1 MIIRTRF
8 SWVEASLATDTDDW
22 NLLSACQK
30 TVCEMLIYFDSLQ
43 LTRWILYLSKS
54 FRSLVESMLIN
65 WWPKFRNK
73 SNGEG
78 IFTFYSENAQEILKD
93 IKYAKSPKKKSLSN
107 DAGSNAKEA
116 SSGGS
121 IILKNPLTYL
131 FKRESSQTSKDK
143 TENIAK
149 QEKGRRKVLEKS
161 VSMMEEFNRQEK
173 ISRQQKKELLR
184 ELKSGQATA
193 KSSSLTRTR
202 TQPSHL
208 DTSYYRCGH
217 VNSAIVCLFHNT
229 NSAIQKK

>member
-1 MIIRTRF
+1 
-8 SWVEASLATDTDDW
+8 
-22 NLLSACQK
+22 
-30 TVCEMLIYFDSLQ
+30 
-43 LTRWILYLSKS
+43 
-54 FRSLVESMLIN
+54 MLIN

-217 VNSAIVCLFHNT
+217 INSSIVCLFHNT
-229 NSAIQKK
+229 NSAIQNK

>member
-1 MIIRTRF
+1 MKCCISLNLSLRDDLFNII
-8 SWVEASLATDTDDW
+8 L
-22 NLLSACQK
+22 NLSGP
-30 TVCEMLIYFDSLQ
+30 F
-43 LTRWILYLSKS
+43 W
-54 FRSLVESMLIN
+54 SLVESMLIN

-116 SSGGS
+116 SGGGS
-121 IILKNPLTYL
+121 ILKNPLTYL

-143 TENIAK
+143 TENISK

-208 DTSYYRCGH
+208 DTSYYRCGQINILSFPFSSKLN
-217 VNSAIVCLFHNT
+217 NSLTKINDWRV
-229 NSAIQKK
+229 

>member
-1 MIIRTRF
+1 
-8 SWVEASLATDTDDW
+8 
-22 NLLSACQK
+22 
-30 TVCEMLIYFDSLQ
+30 
-43 LTRWILYLSKS
+43 
-54 FRSLVESMLIN
+54 MLIN

-93 IKYAKSPKKKSLSN
+93 IKYAKSPKKKSFSN

-229 NSAIQKK
+229 NSAIQKNKLTIFGLIQSVTCLSDHYC

>member
-1 MIIRTRF
+1 MDEEINCDI
-8 SWVEASLATDTDDW
+8 AKKKLW
-22 NLLSACQK
+22 NIAFHLFLYYDPLTTNWYILNLSGP
-30 TVCEMLIYFDSLQ
+30 F
-43 LTRWILYLSKS
+43 W
-54 FRSLVESMLIN
+54 SLVESMLIN

-121 IILKNPLTYL
+121 ILKNPLTYL

-173 ISRQQKKELLR
+173 ISRHQKKELVR
-184 ELKSGQATA
+184 ELRAGQATA

-208 DTSYYRCGH
+208 DTSYYRSSQI
-217 VNSAIVCLFHNT
+217 NSVLIFSTIVQLI
-229 NSAIQKK
+229 SR

>member
-1 MIIRTRF
+1 MVIVARGEALIELLGQELVEWRPAWRRAQMIEMWNVKFRF
-8 SWVEASLATDTDDW
+8 FTTDPL
-22 NLLSACQK
+22 N
-30 TVCEMLIYFDSLQ
+30 I
-43 LTRWILYLSKS
+43 ILNLSKS

-116 SSGGS
+116 SGGGS

-173 ISRQQKKELLR
+173 TSRQQKKELLR

-217 VNSAIVCLFHNT
+217 KTRRLFVSFT
-229 NSAIQKK
+229 I

>member
-1 MIIRTRF
+1 
-8 SWVEASLATDTDDW
+8 
-22 NLLSACQK
+22 
-30 TVCEMLIYFDSLQ
+30 
-43 LTRWILYLSKS
+43 
-54 FRSLVESMLIN
+54 MLIN

>member
-1 MIIRTRF
+1 MDEEINCDIAKKKVVKYCISF
-8 SWVEASLATDTDDW
+8 VSLLWPTNCYIL
-22 NLLSACQK
+22 NLSGP
-30 TVCEMLIYFDSLQ
+30 F
-43 LTRWILYLSKS
+43 W
-54 FRSLVESMLIN
+54 SLVESMLIN

-116 SSGGS
+116 SGGGS
-121 IILKNPLTYL
+121 ILKNPLTYL

-143 TENIAK
+143 TENISK

-173 ISRQQKKELLR
+173 ISRHQKKELVR
-184 ELKSGQATA
+184 ELRAGQASA

-202 TQPSHL
+202 TQSSHL
-208 DTSYYRCGH
+208 DTSYYRSSQI
-217 VNSAIVCLFHNT
+217 NSVPIFSTRVQLI
-229 NSAIQKK
+229 SR

>member
-208 DTSYYRCGH
+208 DTSYYRCDNI
-217 VNSAIVCLFHNT
+217 NSSIVC
-229 NSAIQKK
+229 K

>member
-1 MIIRTRF
+1 
-8 SWVEASLATDTDDW
+8 
-22 NLLSACQK
+22 
-30 TVCEMLIYFDSLQ
+30 
-43 LTRWILYLSKS
+43 
-54 FRSLVESMLIN
+54 MLIN

-229 NSAIQKK
+229 NSAIQKNKLTIFGLIQSVTCLSDHYC

>member
-1 MIIRTRF
+1 MVIVARGEALIELLGQELVEWRPAWRRAQMIEMWNVKFRF
-8 SWVEASLATDTDDW
+8 FTTDPL
-22 NLLSACQK
+22 N
-30 TVCEMLIYFDSLQ
+30 I
-43 LTRWILYLSKS
+43 ILNLSKS

-116 SSGGS
+116 SGGGS

-173 ISRQQKKELLR
+173 TSRQQKKELLR

-208 DTSYYRCGH
+208 DTSYYRC
-217 VNSAIVCLFHNT
+217 VDCLYL
-229 NSAIQKK
+229 SQYKSSKPKQ

>member
-1 MIIRTRF
+1 MDEEINCDI
-8 SWVEASLATDTDDW
+8 AKKKLW
-22 NLLSACQK
+22 NIAFHLFLYYDPLSNC
-30 TVCEMLIYFDSLQ
+30 F
-43 LTRWILYLSKS
+43 ILNLSGP
-54 FRSLVESMLIN
+54 FWSLVESMLIN

-121 IILKNPLTYL
+121 ILKNPLTYL

-143 TENIAK
+143 TENISK

-173 ISRQQKKELLR
+173 ISRHQKKELVR
-184 ELKSGQATA
+184 ELRAGQATA

-202 TQPSHL
+202 TQPSNL
-208 DTSYYRCGH
+208 DTSYYRSSH
-217 VNSAIVCLFHNT
+217 INSGLIFLWSDFPSESNYF
-229 NSAIQKK
+229 Q